1 MRFVAAQFLAL
12 LDDDLW
18 LRSAAHANAMAAEL
32 HRAVAPLPCIDAG
45 PPPQVNSLFPVL
57 PAELIAPLRA
67 WCFFWDWD
75 VARRQVRWMT
85 AWDTT
90 SSDVA
95 TFAAGVTAVTEA
107 IASKN

>member
-1 MRFVAAQFLAL
+1 MAGQFPLDGLDERIDVGAA
-12 LDDDLW
+12 
-18 LRSAAHANAMAAEL
+18 
-32 HRAVAPLPCIDAG
+32 
-45 PPPQVNSLFPVL
+45 PQVNSLFPVL
-57 PAELIAPLRA
+57 PAELIEPLRE

-90 SSDVA
+90 PDDVA
-95 TFAAGVTAVTEA
+95 TFVAGVTAVTEA